1 MITVALLMLYFV
13 LYDVDEPVVVVI
25 PVVVV
30 VHVNVVVI
38 PVVVVVP
45 SVVIPVLLY
54 LLLLLEPFPTA
65 QSKFLLEKT
74 EETEIGGLLHRLDL
88 SSCREMIY
96 FHLLCYHILMI

>member
-13 LYDVDEPVVVVI
+13 LYDVDEPV
-25 PVVVV
+25 
-30 VHVNVVVI
+30 VVVI

-96 FHLLCYHILMI
+96 FHLHCYYILMI